1 MQQFM
6 PNYVHNAIGVLAA
19 NKITQI
25 RFDSIAFGYSTIKKY
40 SMVFAEFVSV
50 LCTFPT

>member
-25 RFDSIAFGYSTIKKY
+25 RSTPLLSAIQQ
-40 SMVFAEFVSV
+40 
-50 LCTFPT
+50 